1 MAGRGLRRCSRHLN
15 TRLPGLEVRDDVL
28 AEEAQGVEHLLV
40 LRRPDGA
47 QQDDFLDAEGLVN
60 FEKADAVGGRADAEL
75 RALLAHLR
83 GRRLARMRPAGKALV
98 AGVIAL
104 IVRRHGRGIVVAPH
118 QAGPLALLLDIPAD
132 ELGAPPGHD
141 PWILMAVA

>member
-1 MAGRGLRRCSRHLN
+1 MSKMERIFHGVFAECWPFILDDQATQVRIEQGLTEAFCEPVRCSDIWAGRGLRRCSRHLT

-47 QQDDFLDAEGLVN
+47 QQDDFLDSEGLVN

-83 GRRLARMRPAGKALV
+83 GRRLARMR
-98 AGVIAL
+98 
-104 IVRRHGRGIVVAPH
+104 
-118 QAGPLALLLDIPAD
+118 
-132 ELGAPPGHD
+132 
-141 PWILMAVA
+141 